1 MTPSYRFGKG
11 PIVVALEAALSDRQ
25 KFDELYDDLVKA
37 LKQIA
42 ETADGEPTF
51 VSTFKQKLDAEHREH
66 LQQDVFG
73 EAATDS
79 VALEQGKERRRV
91 YYEGL
96 KRAMELARTLGTVEA
111 PAPIEI
117 FWGCGQ
123 RVNECWISWDKTGGE
138 GITLFVLSKVPATGD
153 QRAPGVVVPSF
164 PPADPKEKGLYV
176 VRPAQA
182 TGVEV
187 NEARPDIGV

>member
-1 MTPSYRFGKG
+1 MSV
-11 PIVVALEAALSDRQ
+11 VVA
-25 KFDELYDDLVKA
+25 
-37 LKQIA
+37 
-42 ETADGEPTF
+42 
-51 VSTFKQKLDAEHREH
+51 
-66 LQQDVFG
+66 
-73 EAATDS
+73 
-79 VALEQGKERRRV
+79 QGKERRLV

-96 KRAMELARTLGTVEA
+96 KRAMELARTLGTPQA

-123 RVNECWISWDKTGGE
+123 RVNECWISWDKTGGT

-164 PPADPKEKGLYV
+164 PPADPEEKGLYV

>member
-11 PIVVALEAALSDRQ
+11 PIVVALEAALSKRET
-25 KFDELYDDLVKA
+25 FDQLYRDLEKA
-37 LKQIA
+37 LQQIA
-42 ETADGEPTF
+42 EDGEPDF
-51 VSTFKQKLDAEHREH
+51 VSNFKQSLGADDRAH
-66 LQQDVFG
+66 LEADVFG
-73 EAATDS
+73 EPGIDP
-79 VALEQGKERRRV
+79 VAVADGKERRRV

-96 KRAMELARTLGTVEA
+96 KRAMKLAKTLGSEEA

-123 RVNECWISWDKTGGE
+123 RVNECWISWDKTGGA

-164 PPADPKEKGLYV
+164 PPANPKEKGLYV

-182 TGVEV
+182 PGVEV
-187 NEARPDIGV
+187 YEAKPEIGV

>member
-11 PIVVALEAALSDRQ
+11 PIVVALEAALSKRQ
-25 KFDELYDDLVKA
+25 TFDQLYDDLEKA

-42 ETADGEPTF
+42 EAADGEPDF
-51 VSTFKQKLDAEHREH
+51 VSSFKQDLGAEERKH

-73 EAATDS
+73 EAATDP
-79 VALEQGKERRRV
+79 VALAQGQERRRV

-96 KRAMELARTLGTVEA
+96 KRAMKLARILGTDEA

-123 RVNECWISWDKTGGE
+123 RVNECGISWDKTGGA

-164 PPADPKEKGLYV
+164 PPADPEEKGLYV